1 MEQNKTTRDIELD
14 AMYNMA
20 SKFMNYEG
28 PKTRKAMLQFA
39 NSSPAIA
46 AKMGQ
51 YQQAMKG
58 MSKGGVI
65 YANQG
70 TDVFSYED
78 DVVPK
83 FGEAVKKTM
92 DPTESTVAK
101 IEEDA
106 GQIIGG
112 TTGQVTG
119 PSGMTAST
127 AGATTAAATPSQ
139 PKAASVQAAQ
149 TTPGIAQ
156 TVGAMD
162 ATQYQTQVGAASQ
175 VQAAQMNQSSVSGMQ
190 AAQGAATMMNN
201 PVQRQIQQGEL
212 ISGAADAAKAAAFAE
227 QIQAA
232 TASPSQQATVQG
244 QLGDL
249 MQDFEGG
256 KTPPWAAGAMRA
268 AMGAMASRGLGAS
281 SLAGQAVVQAAMES
295 ALPIA
300 QADAATQARFESQN
314 LSNRQQRAMLAAEQR
329 AQFIGQ
335 EFDQA
340 FQSRVINASKI
351 ADIANQNFTAE
362 QQVALE
368 NSRAANTMNLA
379 NLNNR
384 QALVMAE
391 ASALAQMDMANLSN
405 RQQAAVKNAQAFL
418 ETDFRNMDRQQQID
432 TFKTQQKVAAL
443 FTDQAAENAERQFNA
458 TSENQVNQY
467 FAGLESQTSQ
477 FNASQK
483 NAMAQFNVNAEN
495 ASKQFNADMK
505 NQRQQFN
512 AKNSLVIAQ
521 ANAQWRQNIA
531 TLNTAAD
538 NVSNMEYAKVI
549 NNLTSKNIDAVWQR
563 ERDLMSYNFTSE
575 ESAKNRA
582 LDLLKADM
590 DLEAMREKIGYS
602 NDAAKTELAF
612 RFLFGSS
619 FGGLFG

>member
-14 AMYNMA
+14 LMYNMA
-20 SKFMNYEG
+20 TEFMNYEG

-51 YQQAMKG
+51 YQQAMKS
-58 MSKGGVI
+58 MANKTSKSF
-65 YANQG
+65 NQG
-70 TDVFSYED
+70 GFSYEG
-78 DVVPK
+78 DVVPR
-83 FGEAVKKTM
+83 FGAAVKKTM
-92 DPTESTVAK
+92 DPTEAEVAK
-101 IEEDA
+101 ISA
-106 GQIIGG
+106 KPNQMIG
-112 TTGQVTG
+112 
-119 PSGMTAST
+119 SGVGKIRGNYGYTAST
-127 AGATTAAATPSQ
+127 AGTTATATAPTQPGAATYTATGFAPRIGRVVGGLDSS
-139 PKAASVQAAQ
+139 AYQ
-149 TTPGIAQ
+149 TTMTPE
-156 TVGAMD
+156 AM
-162 ATQYQTQVGAASQ
+162 VN
-175 VQAAQMNQSSVSGMQ
+175 AAQMNQSSVSGMQ
-190 AAQGAATMMNN
+190 AAQGSAYMMSN
-201 PVQRQIQQGEL
+201 PVQREIQDGEL
-212 ISGAADAAKAAAFAE
+212 ISGVADAEKAAAFAE

-232 TASPSQQATVQG
+232 TASPSKQATVQG

-249 MQDFEGG
+249 MQDFEDGQ
-256 KTPPWAAGAMRA
+256 TPAWAAGAMRA
-268 AMGAMASRGLGAS
+268 AMGQMAARGLGAS

-335 EFDQA
+335 EFNQEFQA
-340 FQSRVINASKI
+340 RVQNAAKI
-351 ADIANQNFTAE
+351 SDIANQNFTAE

-368 NSRAANTMNLA
+368 NSRAANTMQLA

-384 QALVMAE
+384 QAMVMAE
-391 ASALAQMDMANLSN
+391 AAALAQMDMANLSN
-405 RQQAAVKNAQAFL
+405 RQQAAVRNAQSFL

-432 TFKTQQKVAAL
+432 TFKTQQRVAAL
-443 FTDQAAENAERQFNA
+443 FTDQAADNAAKQFNA
-458 TSENQVNQY
+458 TSKNQVNQY
-467 FAGLESQTSQ
+467 FAGLQAQTSQ

-483 NAMAQFNVNAEN
+483 NAMRQFNINAKN

-531 TLNTAAD
+531 TINTAAQ
-538 NVSNMEYAKVI
+538 NEANMEYAKVI
-549 NNLTSKNIDAVWQR
+549 NSLTAKNIDAVWQR
-563 ERDLMSYNFTSE
+563 ERDLMSYNFNSE
-575 ESAKNRA
+575 EAAKNRA
-582 LDLLKADM
+582 LELIKADM
-590 DLEAMREKIGYS
+590 DLEALREKIGYGEDS
-602 NDAAKTELAF
+602 AKTELAF

>member
-14 AMYNMA
+14 AMYTMA

-65 YANQG
+65 YASDG

-78 DVVPK
+78 DVVPA

-92 DPTESTVAK
+92 DPKDPEVAK
-101 IEEDA
+101 ITETS
-106 GQIIGG
+106 GQIIGAG
-112 TTGQVTG
+112 TGQVTG
-119 PSGMTAST
+119 PSGYTA
-127 AGATTAAATPSQ
+127 
-139 PKAASVQAAQ
+139 
-149 TTPGIAQ
+149 TTPGTTATATAPTQ
-156 TVGAMD
+156 PGAATYTATGAAPAVGQVVD
-162 ATQYQTQVGAASQ
+162 DVDSGKYQTTVDPQSMVT
-175 VQAAQMNQSSVSGMQ
+175 AAQMNQSSVSGMQ

-227 QIQAA
+227 QVQAA

-256 KTPPWAAGAMRA
+256 KTPAWAAGAIRA
-268 AMGAMASRGLGAS
+268 AMGQMAARGLGAS

-351 ADIANQNFTAE
+351 ADVANQNFTAE

-379 NLNNR
+379 NLNNN

-391 ASALAQMDMANLSN
+391 AAALAQMDMANLSN

-418 ETDFRNMDRQQQID
+418 ETDFRNMDRIQQMD
-432 TFKTQQKVAAL
+432 TFKTQQKIAAL
-443 FTDQAAENAERQFNA
+443 FTDQAADNAAKQFNA

-483 NAMAQFNVNAEN
+483 NAMEQLSVNAQT